1 MKFALLSSAGREI
14 AQWRRFFH
22 AQHGGNGAGRPPTRA
37 DAGDTAFD
45 ATEWSNT
52 DWSDTQPEA
61 LALSEPI
68 DATTEISP

>member
-22 AQHGGNGAGRPPTRA
+22 AHANGAGRPPTGA

-68 DATTEISP
+68 AATTEISP